1 MAFFNFFGEGEH
13 RVFRYK
19 PRYYNE
25 DKQNLSERFGNDEKE
40 AEKEGEGY
48 VPGSIIKQNMADGG
62 PERKSHM
69 PAINKYLGIASLLL
83 IAVILYYIAKYFTL
97 L

>member
-25 DKQNLSERFGNDEKE
+25 DKKNLSRRFGDDGKDAEQKDED
-40 AEKEGEGY
+40 Y

-62 PERKSHM
+62 VERKSHM